1 MTNGDR
7 IQAIQRFGFSRRQAG
22 FLVIVMSYSGV
33 CLPRQFATLAVGGAW
48 VAPPPSRG
56 SLTPR
61 LSVSI
66 TVHETKAP
74 GR

>member
-1 MTNGDR
+1 
-7 IQAIQRFGFSRRQAG
+7 
-22 FLVIVMSYSGV
+22 MSD
-33 CLPRQFATLAVGGAW
+33 
-48 VAPPPSRG
+48 PPSAAPSWPRPRPAG

-61 LSVSI
+61 VSVSI